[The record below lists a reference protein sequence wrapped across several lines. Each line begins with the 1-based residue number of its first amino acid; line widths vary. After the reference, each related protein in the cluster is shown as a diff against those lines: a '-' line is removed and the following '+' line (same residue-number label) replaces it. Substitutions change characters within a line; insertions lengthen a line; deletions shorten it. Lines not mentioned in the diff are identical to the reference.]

1 MNPGQAIK
9 VSRINWITQPVA
21 IYALVSGKASVALLI
36 WRIMGRS
43 KCRKAFLL
51 YGAIFGSF
59 VICTVTVNLTFV
71 QCRPVA
77 ALWDLEL
84 VVTGKATTWP
94 PQRQISFSI
103 FAGSM
108 SDSFHY
114 VIPVLLFLIQL
125 YLAGYLA
132 FLDLTLALL
141 PITIMWNLQLSL
153 KKKVG
158 ICAIMG
164 LGVL

>member
-1 MNPGQAIK
+1 MNPAQAIK
-9 VSRINWITQPVA
+9 ASRVSWITQPVV
-21 IYALVSGKASVALLI
+21 IYALATGKISVALLI

-43 KCRKAFLL
+43 KWRKAFLL
-51 YGAIFGSF
+51 YGAMVASF
-59 VICTVTVNLTFV
+59 AVCTIAIVLTFV

-77 ALWDLEL
+77 ALWNPDL
-84 VVTGKATTWP
+84 VTKGKATCWP
-94 PQRQISFSI
+94 PRRQTDFSI

-108 SDSFHY
+108 SDVFY
-114 VIPVLLFLIQL
+114 RVIMLFLLLTQL
-125 YLAGYLA
+125 NVAGYLA
-132 FLDLTLALL
+132 FLDIALALL

-158 ICAIMG
+158 ICALMG